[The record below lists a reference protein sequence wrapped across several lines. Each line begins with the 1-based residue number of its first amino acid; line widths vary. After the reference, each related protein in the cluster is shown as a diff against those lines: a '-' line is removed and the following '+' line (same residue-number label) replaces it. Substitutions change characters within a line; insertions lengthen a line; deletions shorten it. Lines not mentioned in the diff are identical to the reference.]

1 MRPSRLA
8 LAVSLALVSVACGD
22 GTPTVGPT
30 PGPVTPSTPAP
41 GFSPTPSSEVVPGAH
56 TGPTEITF
64 VAAEPA
70 PGSTIAG
77 CGANASGCSGR
88 VRMRFR
94 LLSASGGP
102 VLDAIGFLHATNL
115 LACYRGSTGPLTLP
129 PGVPTEVLIAFDQPD
144 AAACAMPATIANM
157 KVVLNA
163 PVQTDG
169 LQEWAIR
176 YELRP

>member
-1 MRPSRLA
+1 MRPHPLA
-8 LAVSLALVSVACGD
+8 LSLCLAALFPLGCGD
-22 GTPTVGPT
+22 DGVPIGGPSPIPLPTPTPTPDTGVVVGP
-30 PGPVTPSTPAP
+30 
-41 GFSPTPSSEVVPGAH
+41 H
-56 TGPTEITF
+56 TGPTQITF
-64 VAAEPA
+64 LSADPP

-77 CGANASGCSGR
+77 CGSRTSGCSGR

-94 LLSASGGP
+94 LLSAAGGP

-115 LACYRGSTGPLTLP
+115 LACYRGSTGPLDLR
-129 PGVPTEVLIAFDQPD
+129 PGVATEIEIVFDEPD
-144 AAACAMPATIANM
+144 AAACTMPATIATM

-169 LQEWAIR
+169 LQEWGIR

>member
-8 LAVSLALVSVACGD
+8 IVLPLAVLLLVGCGD
-22 GTPTVGPT
+22 ATPTVVPT
-30 PGPVTPSTPAP
+30 PTPTATPTPTPTPAT
-41 GFSPTPSSEVVPGAH
+41 GVVVGPH

-64 VAAEPA
+64 VSADPP

-77 CGANASGCSGR
+77 CGAKTSGCSGR

-94 LLSASGGP
+94 LFSAAGGP
-102 VLDAIGFLHATNL
+102 VLNAIGFLHATNQ
-115 LACYRGSTGPLTLP
+115 LACYRGSTDRLDLAAS
-129 PGVPTEVLIAFDQPD
+129 VPYEIEIVFDEADD
-144 AAACAMPATIANM
+144 ACGMPATIATM

-163 PVQTDG
+163 PGQTDG
-169 LQEWAIR
+169 LQEWGIR

>member
-1 MRPSRLA
+1 MRPSSLA
-8 LAVSLALVSVACGD
+8 LAVCLGGLFPLGCGD
-22 GTPTVGPT
+22 GTPTVVPT
-30 PGPVTPSTPAP
+30 PT
-41 GFSPTPSSEVVPGAH
+41 PTPVPTPTATPDTGVVVGPH

-64 VAAEPA
+64 VSANPP

-77 CGANASGCSGR
+77 CGSKASGCSGR

-102 VLDAIGFLHATNL
+102 VLNAIGFLHATNQ
-115 LACYRGSTGPLTLP
+115 LACYRGSTDRLDLA
-129 PGVPTEVLIAFDQPD
+129 PGVPYEIEIVFDEAD
-144 AAACAMPATIANM
+144 DTCGMPATIATM

-163 PVQTDG
+163 PGQTDG
-169 LQEWAIR
+169 LQEWGIR

>member
-1 MRPSRLA
+1 MRAPRLA
-8 LAVSLALVSVACGD
+8 PCLAALVVFACGD

-41 GFSPTPSSEVVPGAH
+41 GFSPTPSSEVVVGAH

-64 VAAEPA
+64 VTADPA

-77 CGANASGCSGR
+77 CGANAGGCSGK

-102 VLDAIGFLHATNL
+102 VLDAIGFLHATNK
-115 LACYRGSTGPLTLP
+115 LACYRGSTGPLELR
-129 PGVPTEVLIAFDQPD
+129 PGVPSEVLIVFDQPD
-144 AAACAMPATIANM
+144 AAACGMPATIANM

-163 PVQTDG
+163 PIQTDG
-169 LQEWAIR
+169 LQEWGVW
-176 YELRP
+176 YDFRP

>member
-1 MRPSRLA
+1 MRPLRLA
-8 LAVSLALVSVACGD
+8 VAACLAALFPLGCGD
-22 GTPTVGPT
+22 GTPTVVPT
-30 PGPVTPSTPAP
+30 PV
-41 GFSPTPSSEVVPGAH
+41 PTPTPTPDTGVVVGPR

-64 VAAEPA
+64 LAAEPA
-70 PGSTIAG
+70 PGSTITG

-94 LLSASGGP
+94 LLSAAGGP
-102 VLDAIGFLHATNL
+102 VLDAIGFLHATTK
-115 LACYRGSTGPLTLP
+115 LACYRGSTVPLELR
-129 PGVPTEVLIAFDQPD
+129 PGVPAEVLIVFDQPD

-163 PVQTDG
+163 PIQTDG

-176 YELRP
+176 YEFRP